1 MPYASVRHAT
11 GASRC
16 ASGRSSIWPSARC
29 STLLWQHLS
38 SRWPTVASTSSAAAL
53 RGKLKPYLCHM
64 SGVLISK
71 RSQIFD
77 GVIFQVK
84 LASKDIIKEYDQCK
98 ALSLAKDARRCHDT
112 EC

>member
-1 MPYASVRHAT
+1 MCVRQKLDLAQCPLFDAAVAASVLEVANSSLHFV
-11 GASRC
+11 
-16 ASGRSSIWPSARC
+16 SGGSAR
-29 STLLWQHLS
+29 QAEAVPLS
-38 SRWPTVASTSSAAAL
+38 HA
-53 RGKLKPYLCHM
+53 
-64 SGVLISK
+64 GVLISK